1 MRGNSG
7 QGEGTN
13 NNRNPTL
20 RDHERDQGRSG
31 EAITGGKKSGNPADR
46 ISDRSKQDG

>member
-1 MRGNSG
+1 MRSNSG

-20 RDHERDQGRSG
+20 RDHERQQGHSG
-31 EAITGGKKSGNPADR
+31 EAITGDQKAGAPADR
-46 ISDRSKQDG
+46 ISDRKKQSS